1 MTNKTLSFCAMLA
14 VVFTLHA
21 QTKLQTIHSTKNQI
35 TIRTNNEFFKDFWTI
50 TPKLKP
56 DVYEY
61 FSTQEI
67 DRIAFITDIDS
78 VEFEVTKG
86 NDIDF
91 NIILNQK
98 DTAWTRIHSIEPD
111 YVLET
116 NRDSIF
122 VKPFNRNFS
131 IKTSS
136 WTANLGT
143 GSPTDI
149 FELCTEKETLKIAYD
164 FNRKPVKQNKYV
176 LVKSKKE
183 TEVFNM
189 IFWPMK
195 NDFRNGY
202 TERNNKA
209 VTFEIPESFE
219 IANIILSLVYED
231 DQILRD
237 TDYYTDVTK
246 YFSAFKNHPLIKKL
260 KQYSMTDEEL
270 YYNFRTNSIGYTL
283 AGDSLKSNGIYF
295 TVWGDDVED
304 NYFGKNISLINEFI
318 RASNLTSFIKNNA
331 EYYVAQTERAKK
343 LLPINKMW
351 KWLENNFSE
360 KIDYYKIIFSPLI
373 NGSHNT
379 WKFYW
384 SEKNKRFVEADMFIL
399 SANGMDMKYADF
411 NDTQKEVVYSP
422 IVFTEIDHNYINPVS
437 DKYYKEINATLADTS
452 NWASKK
458 ALAWYK
464 SPLSVFNEYMTHA
477 AYILYAYDTYDKE
490 LFELARQNRIKLN
503 KDRRGFIKFEEF
515 SDMLFNLY
523 INRKQGSTLESL
535 YPEILEKLKTL

>member
-1 MTNKTLSFCAMLA
+1 MLA

-21 QTKLQTIHSTKNQI
+21 QTKLKTLHSTKNQI
-35 TIRTNNEFFKDFWTI
+35 SIRTNNEFFKDSWTI

-91 NIILNQK
+91 NIILHQK

-143 GSPTDI
+143 GLTTDI

-164 FNRKPVKQNKYV
+164 FNRKPIKQNKYV
-176 LVKSKKE
+176 LVKSNKE

-189 IFWPMK
+189 IFWPMR
-195 NDFRNGY
+195 NDFGNGY

-209 VTFEIPESFE
+209 ITFEIPESFE

-237 TDYYTDVTK
+237 TDYYADVTK

-260 KQYSMTDEEL
+260 KQYSMTDEEF
-270 YYNFRTNSIGYTL
+270 YYNFRTNSIGYAL
-283 AGDSLKSNGIYF
+283 AGDSLKSNGIYY
-295 TVWGDDVED
+295 TVWGDDGED
-304 NYFGKNISLINEFI
+304 NYFGKNIFLINEFI
-318 RASNLTSFIKNNA
+318 RASNLTFFIKNNA
-331 EYYVAQTERAKK
+331 EYYVAQKERAKK

-360 KIDYYKIIFSPLI
+360 KINYYKIIFSPLI

-379 WKFYW
+379 QKFFW
-384 SEKNKRFVEADMFIL
+384 SEKNRRFVEADMFIL
-399 SANGMDMKYADF
+399 SANGIDAKYADF

-458 ALAWYK
+458 ALTWYN
-464 SPLSVFNEYMTHA
+464 SPISVFNEYMTHA

-523 INRKQGSTLESL
+523 VNRKQGSTLESL

>member
-1 MTNKTLSFCAMLA
+1 MTNKTLSFCAVLA

-21 QTKLQTIHSTKNQI
+21 QTKLKTIYSTKNQI
-35 TIRTNNEFFKDFWTI
+35 SICNNNEFLKDSWTI

-67 DRIAFITDIDS
+67 DKIAFITDIDS
-78 VEFEVTKG
+78 VAFEVKNG
-86 NDIDF
+86 SDIDF

-98 DTAWTRIHSIEPD
+98 DTAWTRIHRIKPD
-111 YVLET
+111 FVLET

-122 VKPFNRNFS
+122 VKPFNKNFT

-136 WTANLGT
+136 WTANLGN
-143 GSPTDI
+143 GNPNDI
-149 FELCTEKETLKIAYD
+149 FELCTERETLKIAYD
-164 FNRKPVKQNKYV
+164 FTRKPVKQNKYV

-183 TEVFNM
+183 AEVFNM
-189 IFWPMK
+189 IFWPMR
-195 NDFRNGY
+195 NDFENGY
-202 TERNNKA
+202 TERNNNA

-219 IANIILSLVYED
+219 IANIILSFVYED

-237 TDYYTDVTK
+237 TDYYANVIK

-260 KQYSMTDEEL
+260 KQYSITDEEL
-270 YYNFRTNSIGYTL
+270 YYNFRTNSVGYTL
-283 AGDSLKSNGIYF
+283 VGDSLKSNGIYY

-304 NYFGKNISLINEFI
+304 NYFSKNISLINEFI
-318 RASNLTSFIKNNA
+318 RTSNLTSFLRDNSK
-331 EYYVAQTERAKK
+331 YYQAQVERTKE

-360 KIDYYKIIFSPLI
+360 KINYYKIIFSPLI

-379 WKFYW
+379 QKFFWY
-384 SEKNKRFVEADMFIL
+384 ERDKEFIEADMFIL
-399 SANGMDMKYADF
+399 SANGMDAKYTDF

-422 IVFTEIDHNYINPVS
+422 IVFTEIDHNYINPIS
-437 DKYYKEINATLADTS
+437 DKYYKEIKASLADTS

-464 SPLSVFNEYMTHA
+464 SPQSVFNEYITHA
-477 AYILYAYDTYDKE
+477 AYILYAYDTYNKE

-515 SDMLFNLY
+515 ADMLFNLY

>member
-1 MTNKTLSFCAMLA
+1 MLNKIFSFCIILA
-14 VVFTLHA
+14 IAFTLQA
-21 QTKLQTIHSTKNQI
+21 QTKLKTIHSAKEQI
-35 TIRTNNEFFKDFWTI
+35 TIRTNNEFFKNSWNI
-50 TPKLKP
+50 TPTLKP

-67 DRIAFITDIDS
+67 DKIAFITDIDS
-78 VEFEVTKG
+78 VEFTVTKG

-91 NIILNQK
+91 NIVLNQK
-98 DTAWTRIHSIEPD
+98 DTAWTRIHNIEPD

-122 VKPFNRNFS
+122 VKPFNRNFP
-131 IKTSS
+131 IKSSS

-143 GSPTDI
+143 GNPNYI
-149 FELCTEKETLKIAYD
+149 FELCTERETLKIAYD

-189 IFWPMK
+189 IFWPMR
-195 NDFRNGY
+195 NDFGNGY
-202 TERNNKA
+202 TEQNNKA

-237 TDYYTDVTK
+237 TDYYANVTK

-260 KQYSMTDEEL
+260 KQYSTADEEL
-270 YYNFRTNSIGYTL
+270 YYNFRSNSIGYSL
-283 AGDSLKSNGIYF
+283 IGDSLKSNGIYYI
-295 TVWGDDVED
+295 VWGNDVED
-304 NYFGKNISLINEFI
+304 NYFGKNIFLINEFV
-318 RASNLTSFIKNNA
+318 RASNMISFIKDNA
-331 EYYVAQTERAKK
+331 KYYQTQVERTKA

-360 KIDYYKIIFSPLI
+360 KINYYKIIFSPLI

-379 WKFYW
+379 QKFFWY
-384 SEKNKRFVEADMFIL
+384 ERDKEFIEADMFIL
-399 SANGMDMKYADF
+399 SANGMDVKYADF

-437 DKYYKEINATLADTS
+437 DKYYNEIKTTLADTS

-458 ALAWYK
+458 TLAWYK
-464 SPLSVFNEYMTHA
+464 SPQSVFNEYMTHA

-503 KDRRGFIKFEEF
+503 KDRRGFIKFGEF
-515 SDMLFNLY
+515 ADMLFNLY